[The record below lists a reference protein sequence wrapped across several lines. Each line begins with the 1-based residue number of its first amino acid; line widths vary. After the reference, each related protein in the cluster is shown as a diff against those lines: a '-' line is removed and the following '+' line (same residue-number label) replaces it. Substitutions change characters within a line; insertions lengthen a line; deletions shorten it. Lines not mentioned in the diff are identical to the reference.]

1 MTSQTILRAE
11 QLICGYGRKA
21 VIGPLDL
28 TIARGSLTAIIGPNG
43 AGKSTC
49 FKTLTGVLP
58 PLSGKVSLLDKPLS
72 NYTLRERARLVSM
85 VNQQIIPQPLRV
97 YDYVLMGRLPYF
109 KRFQIG
115 YSEEDH
121 ARCDHYL
128 ERTGTARLAD
138 KRLDELSGGE
148 QQMVAI
154 AQALTQEPQLL
165 LLDEPISHLDIGYTT
180 EIMQLLETLHA
191 EGLTILMILHDINV
205 ASEYCE
211 ELILFGPDGLLA
223 HGTPQTVLTEAHLQ
237 AAYHTT
243 VLVQPAPASGRP
255 YIYPQ
260 RR

>member
-1 MTSQTILRAE
+1 
-11 QLICGYGRKA
+11 
-21 VIGPLDL
+21 
-28 TIARGSLTAIIGPNG
+28 
-43 AGKSTC
+43 
-49 FKTLTGVLP
+49 
-58 PLSGKVSLLDKPLS
+58 
-72 NYTLRERARLVSM
+72 M
-85 VNQQIIPQPLRV
+85 VNQQIMPQPLRV

-121 ARCDHYL
+121 ARCTHYI
-128 ERTGTARLAD
+128 ERTGITQLAD

-165 LLDEPISHLDIGYTT
+165 LLDEPISHLDIGYTS

-211 ELILFGPDGLLA
+211 ELILFGPEGLLA
-223 HGTPQTVLTEAHLQ
+223 HGTPQAVLTAAHLQ
-237 AAYHTT
+237 AAYHTS

>member
-49 FKTLTGVLP
+49 FKTLTGALP
-58 PLSGKVSLLDKPLS
+58 PLSGKVSLLDKPLAH
-72 NYTLRERARLVSM
+72 YTLRERARLVSM
-85 VNQQIIPQPLRV
+85 VNQQITPQPLRV

-121 ARCDHYL
+121 ARCTHYI
-128 ERTGTARLAD
+128 ERTGIARLAD

-165 LLDEPISHLDIGYTT
+165 LV
-180 EIMQLLETLHA
+180 A
-191 EGLTILMILHDINV
+191 EGRADEAQAVFKRAECVLPVLLRRCSG
-205 ASEYCE
+205 A
-211 ELILFGPDGLLA
+211 FGQKPHRVKCLRVRSRGKR
-223 HGTPQTVLTEAHLQ
+223 GV
-237 AAYHTT
+237 
-243 VLVQPAPASGRP
+243 
-255 YIYPQ
+255 
-260 RR
+260 